1 MSTSNAITD
10 RATDTLRSA
19 IAGDVY
25 VPGDDSY
32 DQACR
37 AWNLFTDQRPAA
49 VVFADS
55 ARALRRDPQAMLRC
69 AGNGRRPGDLA
80 REALTSGGEIV
91 TSTDVV
97 APVTECGPEAG
108 NPALRAIPGAQR
120 RRPGTESARLAKAR
134 RQETFAPNS
143 QLRVTEAGDAPVPA

>member
-25 VPGDDSY
+25 VPGDESY

-37 AWNLFTDQRPAA
+37 AWNLFTDQRPVA

-55 ARALRRDPQAMLRC
+55 ARALRLDPHRA
-69 AGNGRRPGDLA
+69 
-80 REALTSGGEIV
+80 
-91 TSTDVV
+91 
-97 APVTECGPEAG
+97 
-108 NPALRAIPGAQR
+108 ALRRERAAAS
-120 RRPGTESARLAKAR
+120 RPGTGSA
-134 RQETFAPNS
+134 
-143 QLRVTEAGDAPVPA
+143 AGRAEVRS

>member
-49 VVFADS
+49 VVFTDS
-55 ARALRRDPQAMLRC
+55 ARALRRDP
-69 AGNGRRPGDLA
+69 AGHA
-80 REALTSGGEIV
+80 
-91 TSTDVV
+91 
-97 APVTECGPEAG
+97 
-108 NPALRAIPGAQR
+108 ALRRERAAA
-120 RRPGTESARLAKAR
+120 RRPGTGSADER
-134 RQETFAPNS
+134 R
-143 QLRVTEAGDAPVPA
+143 